1 MLDPPFADDFFF
13 DFRTWKKKKRRK
25 KGHILKY
32 SCIKVLMKLLYVGRF
47 LMSLSI
53 ERDLQRF
60 FKLFYYEKYV
70 Q

>member
-32 SCIKVLMKLLYVGRF
+32 SC
-47 LMSLSI
+47 SI
-53 ERDLQRF
+53 NEIIICR
-60 FKLFYYEKYV
+60 KIPYEFIN
-70 Q
+70 

>member
-32 SCIKVLMKLLYVGRF
+32 SCIKVLMKLLYAG
-47 LMSLSI
+47 SLI
-53 ERDLQRF
+53 P
-60 FKLFYYEKYV
+60 YEFIN
-70 Q
+70 